1 MVSGMGME
9 NMIKLPSD
17 RWTGNLDTDAL
28 ERAIEAEKAKGNHPF
43 FVNSIMGSTVM
54 GGFDD

>member
-1 MVSGMGME
+1 MGMQ
-9 NMIKLPSD
+9 NMVKLPSD
-17 RWTGNLDTDAL
+17 RMTGNLDTDAL
-28 ERAIEAEKAKGNHPF
+28 ERAIEEEIKKGNKPF